1 MGWKGLE
8 GDKGR
13 YVSQGFGDACGT
25 VLGGVGAV
33 AARCVSAWK

>member
-13 YVSQGFGDACGT
+13 YVSQGFGDACRM

-33 AARCVSAWK
+33 AARSVSTWN